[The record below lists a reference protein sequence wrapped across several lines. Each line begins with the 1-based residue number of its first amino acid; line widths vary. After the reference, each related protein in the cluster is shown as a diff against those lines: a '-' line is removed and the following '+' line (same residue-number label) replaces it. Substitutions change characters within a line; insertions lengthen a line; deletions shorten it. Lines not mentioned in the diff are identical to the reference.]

1 MESCAEHGMGRPT
14 GQRLAACPG
23 AGQTGGRRQ
32 PAQRELLSAHLFCL
46 ICRSCGTSFALY
58 IVSESFAGKR
68 LLERHKLVNLALA
81 PLMPHIHALSI
92 KKAKT
97 PEEEQGA
104 AEKQKPPSQQQ
115 AAAM

>member
-1 MESCAEHGMGRPT
+1 MVGSSDVEE
-14 GQRLAACPG
+14 RLRTELDVQDLKVQEL
-23 AGQTGGRRQ
+23 AG
-32 PAQRELLSAHLFCL
+32 
-46 ICRSCGTSFALY
+46 CGTSFALY